1 METDYVFWDSLEEDI
16 QTFFK
21 KSRFRFMFFL
31 KKKQMPRIR
40 LQMLLFVIFLVYFT
54 VSEDQEQPVDLRVAI
69 VVLDVRVIILSRI
82 KSMRVD

>member
-1 METDYVFWDSLEEDI
+1 MFFGIVWKKTFKHFLKKVDLDLC
-16 QTFFK
+16 FFK
-21 KSRFRFMFFL
+21 